1 MTLPQR
7 PLPPQR
13 RPVPRGFTLIEVL
26 VSLLILSVLAA
37 TCWKGVDAITS
48 ARTIAD
54 EHLKRTLRLQS
65 VLTQVEADLTQV
77 VSLGV
82 VEPLIVDSRHMRLTR
97 RAAGGVQVVTWFL
110 QDGQL
115 WRWASPT
122 TTVVGEVQK
131 YSLSSFQLDASQPG
145 TLKALD
151 GVNQMQVFCYLG
163 GNMAN
168 CQSSRV
174 TASSLAA
181 AAAAASAA
189 TGASGSGGTSTAGIN
204 LTAGPQPPP
213 EAVRFQ
219 LGMGEGSG
227 WQGTVTREIA
237 LEVQ

>member
-1 MTLPQR
+1 MPT
-7 PLPPQR
+7 PPR
-13 RPVPRGFTLIEVL
+13 LRSASRGFTLIEVL

-48 ARTIAD
+48 ARTVAD

-65 VLTQVEADLTQV
+65 VLTQVEADLSQS

-110 QDGQL
+110 KDGRL
-115 WRWASPT
+115 WRWASPA
-122 TTVVGEVQK
+122 TTVVGDLQK
-131 YSLSSFQLDASQPG
+131 YSLSSFQLDGSQPG
-145 TLKALD
+145 TLRALD

-174 TASSLAA
+174 TASTLAA
-181 AAAAASAA
+181 AAANAAAGTSA
-189 TGASGSGGTSTAGIN
+189 TGGSSTAGIN
-204 LTAGPQPPP
+204 LAAGPQPPP